1 MKFSS
6 FLKSKPMQWSIII
19 FVLAQALT
27 LLVISHED
35 VFLKKDNIYIPP
47 PPTQAIT
54 IWPTQTTD
62 AATGQV
68 TQTPAQSALG
78 PILIYFLSVVIVL
91 GVVLFFIPLSAL
103 KTVFKV
109 IFAFLYFWS
118 IFVITIIWLPLI
130 ASLGIALFFG
140 LLWIFYPRV
149 WLQSLVMLLA
159 MVALGEVFGR
169 FISPW
174 TAMALLLALAVYD
187 FLAVRFGYMMWMVK
201 KMSGSS
207 ALPAFVI
214 PYKAADWKDS
224 MKKSEVSDLVEQKSE
239 ERKYSIL
246 GGGDIGFPVL
256 LVSSIYFAYGLN
268 DGLIVAS
275 FALVGLIGAYF
286 IQARFLKGKAMPALP
301 PIAVM
306 SVMGLVLIGLIH

>member
-6 FLKSKPMQWSIII
+6 FLKSKPMQWSVII
-19 FVLAQALT
+19 FILAQLLT

-35 VFLKKDNIYIPP
+35 VFLKKENIYIPP
-47 PPTQAIT
+47 QPTQAIT

-62 AATGQV
+62 VATGQV

-91 GVVLFFIPLSAL
+91 GAVLFFIPLSAL

-130 ASLGIALFFG
+130 ASLSIALFFG
-140 LLWIFYPRV
+140 LLWFFYPRV

-207 ALPAFVI
+207 SLPAFVI

-224 MKKSEVSDLVEQKSE
+224 MKKSEVSDLVEQKAE

-256 LVSSIYFAYGLN
+256 LVSSIYFAHGLN
-268 DGLIVAS
+268 DGLIVAG

-301 PIAVM
+301 PIAVL
-306 SVMGLVLIGLIH
+306 SLVGILIVML

>member
-19 FVLAQALT
+19 FILAQALM
-27 LLVISHED
+27 LLVVSHED
-35 VFLKKDNIYIPP
+35 VFLKKENLYIPP
-47 PPTQAIT
+47 QPTQAIT
-54 IWPTQTTD
+54 IWPTQTTNT
-62 AATGQV
+62 ATGEV
-68 TQTPAQSALG
+68 TQIPAQSSLL
-78 PILIYFLSVVIVL
+78 PILIYFISVVIVL
-91 GVVLFFIPLSAL
+91 GAVLFFIPLSAL
-103 KTVFKV
+103 KTVFKI
-109 IFAFLYFWS
+109 IFAFLYCWS
-118 IFVITIIWLPLI
+118 IFVITIIWLPFI

-140 LLWIFYPRV
+140 LLWLFYSRV

-174 TAMALLLALAVYD
+174 TAMALLLALAIYD
-187 FLAVRFGYMMWMVK
+187 FLEVRFGYMMWMVK

-207 ALPAFVI
+207 TLPAFII
-214 PYKAADWKDS
+214 PYKFSDWKDS
-224 MKKSEVSDLVEQKSE
+224 VNKSEVTDLVEQKAE

-246 GGGDIGFPVL
+246 GGGHIGFPVL
-256 LVSSIYFAYGLN
+256 LVSSIYFAHGLN
-268 DGLIVAS
+268 DGLIVAG

-286 IQARFLKGKAMPALP
+286 IQAKFLKGKAMPALP

-306 SVMGLVLIGLIH
+306 SVIGLVLIGLIH

>member
-19 FVLAQALT
+19 FVLAQLLT

-35 VFLKKDNIYIPP
+35 VFLKKENIYIPP
-47 PPTQAIT
+47 QPTQAIT

-62 AATGQV
+62 VATGQV

-91 GVVLFFIPLSAL
+91 GGVLFFIPLSAL

-140 LLWIFYPRV
+140 LLWFFYPRV

-207 ALPAFVI
+207 SLPAFVI

-224 MKKSEVSDLVEQKSE
+224 MKKSEVSDLVEQKAE

-256 LVSSIYFAYGLN
+256 LVSSIYFAHG
-268 DGLIVAS
+268 
-275 FALVGLIGAYF
+275 
-286 IQARFLKGKAMPALP
+286 
-301 PIAVM
+301 
-306 SVMGLVLIGLIH
+306 